1 MCTMCL
7 PGSPGGQKE
16 ARDPLDLELQMLVR
30 ATMWELNLVL
40 VKEQEALELSRIIS
54 SPMI

>member
-16 ARDPLDLELQMLVR
+16 AQDPPDLELQMLVR

-40 VKEQEALELSRIIS
+40 VKEQEALKLSRIIS

>member
-1 MCTMCL
+1 MCL